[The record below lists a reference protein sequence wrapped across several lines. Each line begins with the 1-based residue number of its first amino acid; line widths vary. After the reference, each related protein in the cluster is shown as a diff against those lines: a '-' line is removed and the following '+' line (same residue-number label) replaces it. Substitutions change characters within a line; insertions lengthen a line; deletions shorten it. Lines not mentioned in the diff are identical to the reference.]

1 MADLITLQNCREEF
15 LLNQSLYNKMES
27 YYNGK
32 TDAIANYE
40 MITERANN
48 KVANNMLQKFVVE
61 EAAYV
66 CGNKTTYTSHS
77 NDPKII
83 EDIRSNTF
91 HWSEKHDRELCKEA
105 LKFNEAYELYYV
117 NTDGLF
123 SSIILTPRD
132 TYVLRD
138 DIDNVVLVIRFF
150 MKKFDLIT
158 IYADVYEGNTVSHYT
173 IEGEGFAEYR
183 GTNEELKFV
192 DTTIF
197 SKVPLSV
204 CHIGTVYE
212 SLYNNIKGA
221 QDGYETI
228 SSDLVNEI
236 SDMRNA
242 FLVFT
247 NCQVDD
253 ADLTKMKELGVMQLP
268 GDKATAAFLVKNLS
282 DVFIQNAMSTL
293 KESMYELSNHINH
306 NEKLSSNTSSL
317 AMKNRLIGLQQKCT
331 TSIQTMRDCIKLRLQ
346 FLFEYLKVKKAVVYL
361 YSDVDITLV
370 PNLPT
375 DDLLTSQILTQLNGK
390 VSTRTG
396 IKQLSFISN
405 VDTEMDLLAE
415 ENKANSIGND
425 LLNPPIIPTAPVK
438 TIPEKVANG

>member
-27 YYNGK
+27 YYNGL
-32 TDAIANYE
+32 TDAVANYE
-40 MITERANN
+40 IITERANN
-48 KVANNMLQKFVVE
+48 KVPNNMLQKFIIE
-61 EAAYV
+61 EAAYCV
-66 CGNKTTYTSHS
+66 GNKITYTSHS
-77 NDPKII
+77 NNADII
-83 EDIRSNTF
+83 ESIRSNTF

-132 TYVLRD
+132 SYVLRD

-204 CHIGTVYE
+204 VHIGSVYE

-247 NCQVDD
+247 NCQVAD

-268 GDKATAAFLVKNLS
+268 GDKATASFLVKDLS
-282 DVFIQNAMSTL
+282 DAFIQNAMSTL

-331 TSIQTMRDCIKLRLQ
+331 NNIQSVQDCIKLRLQ
-346 FLFEYLKVKKAVVYL
+346 FLFEYLKVRKAVAYL
-361 YSDVDITLV
+361 YSDVDIKLT
-370 PNLPT
+370 PNIPS
-375 DDLLTSQILTQLNGK
+375 DDLMTAQILTQLNGK

-415 ENKANSIGND
+415 ENKANSIGAG
-425 LLNPPIIPTAPVK
+425 LLNGGV
-438 TIPEKVANG
+438 